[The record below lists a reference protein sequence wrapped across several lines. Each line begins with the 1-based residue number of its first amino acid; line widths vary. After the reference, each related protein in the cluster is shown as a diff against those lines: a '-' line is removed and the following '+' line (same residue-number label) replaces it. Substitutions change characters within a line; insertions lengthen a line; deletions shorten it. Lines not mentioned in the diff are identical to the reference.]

1 MRDMMASQKTFQCMD
16 IEEALREELPEL
28 MAALEVHARS
38 CTACGQELLVWRE
51 ISEAAQE
58 MKKEWSS
65 PTLWPRIAQG
75 LKQEAARPKTWRTWV
90 AMPGGIPLVRWQLAL
105 AAALL
110 LMISGMSGWL
120 MLHRAAR
127 IAPDNQHLLTDQA
140 VRDVEKAQQAYEQ
153 SIDKLA
159 ALAQPKLD
167 SAATPLMMNYREKLE
182 LLNAAIADC
191 RTNLAQN
198 QANAYLRRQLLGFYQ
213 EKERTLQ
220 DVLQGE

>member
-1 MRDMMASQKTFQCMD
+1 MASQRTFQCGD
-16 IEEALREELPEL
+16 LEEALREESPEM
-28 MAALEVHARS
+28 MAALEVHARN
-38 CTACGQELLVWRE
+38 CAACGQELLFWRE
-51 ISEAAQE
+51 ISVAAQE
-58 MKKEWSS
+58 MKRDWPS

-75 LKQEAARPKTWRTWV
+75 LKEEAAKPKTWRTWL
-90 AMPGGIPLVRWQLAL
+90 AMPAGIPLVSWQLAL

-120 MLHRAAR
+120 MLHRAAH

-167 SAATPLMMNYREKLE
+167 GASTPLMVNYREKLE

-198 QANAYLRRQLLGFYQ
+198 QANAYLRRQLLSFYQ